1 MANGSHWQIEHGCPQ
16 CGAPVTLDET
26 DRLLACPFCRTRLY
40 LVAKDY
46 FRYFIPPSLADIDG
60 ELLYLPYWR
69 LRGSHFSISA
79 SEVTHRFVD
88 TTALAVNV
96 PELPFSLGL
105 RPQVMK
111 LRFVLPDT
119 KGRFITPEAPF
130 DRALPAIGAT
140 HKSILYQN
148 FIGETVSLL
157 HAPLLLR
164 GETLYDA
171 VLGKPVST
179 WTADDMGR
187 LQYESLP
194 IAGQARFIPTLCPQ
208 CGWDMEGEKDSL
220 VLICRNCNTAWTCP
234 DSEFRQVFFT
244 VMAPSPGTGEI
255 AVYIPFWRMR
265 PRIEGLALASYAD
278 LIRVANL
285 PKAMTPAFTNEPL
298 YFWSPA
304 FKINP
309 SLYLRWA
316 KQMTALR
323 PIGDENDRLPKTDI
337 YPVTL
342 PLAEAIEGIIV
353 TLAQLGTDKRTLYPK
368 LAGLRI
374 TLEESRL
381 EYHPFVLEHNE
392 LIHASLRI
400 SLDRT
405 SLTYGIRM

>member
-1 MANGSHWQIEHGCPQ
+1 MNGSLWQIEQGCPQ

-40 LVAKDY
+40 LVAGDY
-46 FRYFIPPSLADIDG
+46 FRYHIPPSPAGIDG
-60 ELLYLPYWR
+60 DLLYLPYWR
-69 LRGSHFSISA
+69 LRGSLFSINA
-79 SEVTHRFVD
+79 SGVTKRFVD
-88 TTALAVNV
+88 STAPALNV

-119 KGRFITPEAPF
+119 KGRFISP
-130 DRALPAIGAT
+130 DLPAELAIPGQGAAPG
-140 HKSILYQN
+140 SVLYRN

-171 VLGKPVST
+171 VLGRPVCR
-179 WTADDMGR
+179 WTDKDMGR
-187 LQYESLP
+187 LKHAPPNDESRV
-194 IAGQARFIPTLCPQ
+194 RFVPTLCPH

-220 VLICRNCNTAWTCP
+220 VLICRNCDRAWTCP
-234 DSEFRQVFFT
+234 DSEFKQIPLAIMTPPRGKGKT
-244 VMAPSPGTGEI
+244 

-265 PRIEGLALASYAD
+265 PRIGGMPLASHAD
-278 LIRVANL
+278 LIRTANL
-285 PKAMTPAFTNEPL
+285 PKVIAPAFENEPL

-309 SLYLRWA
+309 SLYARWA
-316 KQMTALR
+316 KQMTLLR
-323 PIGDENDRLPKTDI
+323 PLGDANDRLPEASL

-342 PLAEAIEGIIV
+342 PLTEALEGIIV
-353 TLAQLGTDKRTLYPK
+353 TLARVSTDKRGLYPK
-368 LAGLRI
+368 LAGLGI

-392 LIHASLRI
+392 FIHASLKI
-400 SLDRT
+400 SLNRT